1 MRANEARDRGG
12 VVRRRPDVIKKFLA
26 DLEESAILPAEH
38 FYLAEKAAKDGKN
51 TPEELTEWLVSQGWL
66 TRWQANHLSNGEV
79 HFYLG
84 DYLLLDHIAT
94 GGMGAVYKAR
104 KWDSTQLVA
113 MKLLSQQ
120 STSDPIQLARF
131 RREISLL
138 SKLDHKTIV
147 KAYHAETAGELVYLV
162 MEYVPG
168 DDLWEWLRQY
178 ESLPLDFSCECIRQ
192 ACIGLEYAAS
202 LGIVHRDFKPA
213 NLIVC
218 WPNEGGPP
226 LCKIL
231 DLGLARLREA
241 TDAIKPLTA
250 SGQFVGT
257 PDYVS
262 PEQCHDA
269 RKVDVRSDIYSLGIT
284 LFEMLTGHLPFQAST
299 PLEAILLKENTPPPL
314 LRSRMPSAPA
324 ELEAVIG
331 KMIAANPDDR
341 FTTPGETAAALEPF
355 CDYMRNPDI

>member
-1 MRANEARDRGG
+1 MFAKATT
-12 VVRRRPDVIKKFLA
+12 VVKNFLSS
-26 DLEESAILPAEH
+26 LEQSAILPADQ
-38 FYLAEKAAKDGKN
+38 FFLTEKATKDGLD
-51 TPEELTEWLVSQGWL
+51 TEEKLVDWLVGQGWL
-66 TRWQANHLSNGEV
+66 TKWQANHLSSGEV
-79 HFYLG
+79 HFFLG

-104 KWDSTQLVA
+104 KWDSANVVA

-138 SKLDHKTIV
+138 SKLDHPTIV

-178 ESLPLDFSCECIRQ
+178 VHLPLDFACECIRQ
-192 ACIGLEYAAS
+192 ACIGLEYAATF
-202 LGIVHRDFKPA
+202 GMVHRDIKPA
-213 NLIVC
+213 NLIVA
-218 WPNEGGPP
+218 WPKEGGPP

-231 DLGLARLREA
+231 DLGLARLRDVA
-241 TDAIKPLTA
+241 DGDKPLTA

-284 LFEMLTGHLPFQAST
+284 LYEMLCGALPFQAAT
-299 PLEAILLKENTPPPL
+299 PLEAILLKENSEAPP
-314 LRSRMPSAPA
+314 LRSRMGNVSP
-324 ELEAVIG
+324 ELEEVVG
-331 KMIAANPDDR
+331 KMIACNPDKR
-341 FTTPGETAAALEPF
+341 FQTHIETAKALEPF
-355 CDYMRNPDI
+355 CDYMRNPTISG